1 MNSLHAN
8 NMAAIAKIKADLE
21 EASRLLKFIPMST
34 FVPTPVVR
42 SYGQLLEEAYIAAC
56 ELQSPNSPDFE
67 ELHERLL
74 NEMLEEAGL

>member
-42 SYGQLLEEAYIAAC
+42 SYDELHEEAYIAAC
-56 ELQSPNSPDFE
+56 ELQSPNSADFE
-67 ELHERLL
+67 ELWESTFER
-74 NEMLEEAGL
+74 MCEEAGL